1 MEFCVLPFME
11 KGRTCSLIVLN
22 KEISKYAK
30 SQSTSKEYEY
40 RYDSDV

>member
-1 MEFCVLPFME
+1 MEFCVRLLWKKSGLE
-11 KGRTCSLIVLN
+11 SYILQ

-40 RYDSDV
+40 RYDRYV